1 MKKLTLGTQ
10 IRLIFSVVVIG
21 ILLCSTTFNIVDIIF
36 DTIEV
41 ASNTSVNEAQIAAN
55 ELKASLVERTSLIE
69 GLAIQFSGG
78 LERGSITNEAL
89 QGYLSTQTNSRTN
102 INEMYFGKTN
112 NELIS
117 SSGWSPDASYDVISR
132 DWYVGAINTSGIYIT
147 APYVDAMSGEA
158 TITLSKKVLSST
170 NEVLGVL
177 AIDVYLDEI
186 RDSLIGVSNSSE
198 GYVFMIMD
206 DGTVVAHPF
215 EEYMPKLN
223 SNMNLVEINDSYSAM
238 LTLAD
243 GAVIKIEN
251 GHGDDYYSSVRSIE
265 DTPFKVV
272 ANYPASEVRVNIF
285 EEVWTCI
292 ILLTVGFLVVWL
304 VIVIVI
310 KKFIA
315 PLEDVVKA
323 LDEIKNGNLNVQ
335 TAHIQMPNKE
345 ITNLVNSLQVVSS
358 TMTLYVNEIDE
369 VLDSFADGDF
379 TKEPKQT
386 YIGDFGKIKVSLL
399 NISKHLKELLSNTQS
414 STSEISTGSN
424 QIACSAQELA
434 QLTIDQCALIKD
446 FKQETVQ
453 VAEDIINIIEDINK
467 SYEIVDAMA
476 NKAMHGTSQ
485 GKYLVEAMQLI
496 SKSNSEMTAV
506 IKSIEDIAEQTNL
519 LALNA
524 AIEAARAG
532 ESGRGFAVVASE
544 VRDLSLKTAEIVNSI
559 YIMINDNIQSI
570 TKGEEFVEI
579 AVVALDDIA
588 VASEETRNVSKQVSE
603 NAVTQKDSLH
613 RIIVNVELLESEMTK
628 NAGISQENVAISQEL
643 EAQLETLKDQLSH
656 FVI

>member
-1 MKKLTLGTQ
+1 MTAE
-10 IRLIFSVVVIG
+10 
-21 ILLCSTTFNIVDIIF
+21 TTGNDPG
-36 DTIEV
+36 V
-41 ASNTSVNEAQIAAN
+41 AG
-55 ELKASLVERTSLIE
+55 AS
-69 GLAIQFSGG
+69 A
-78 LERGSITNEAL
+78 
-89 QGYLSTQTNSRTN
+89 
-102 INEMYFGKTN
+102 
-112 NELIS
+112 
-117 SSGWSPDASYDVISR
+117 
-132 DWYVGAINTSGIYIT
+132 GA
-147 APYVDAMSGEA
+147 E
-158 TITLSKKVLSST
+158 
-170 NEVLGVL
+170 
-177 AIDVYLDEI
+177 
-186 RDSLIGVSNSSE
+186 
-198 GYVFMIMD
+198 
-206 DGTVVAHPF
+206 
-215 EEYMPKLN
+215 
-223 SNMNLVEINDSYSAM
+223 
-238 LTLAD
+238 AD

-310 KKFIA
+310 KRFIA

-414 STSEISTGSN
+414 STNEISTGSN

-434 QLTIDQCALIKD
+434 QLTIDQCSLIKD

-485 GKYLVEAMQLI
+485 GKYLAEAMQLI

-588 VASEETRNVSKQVSE
+588 AASEETRNVSKQVSE